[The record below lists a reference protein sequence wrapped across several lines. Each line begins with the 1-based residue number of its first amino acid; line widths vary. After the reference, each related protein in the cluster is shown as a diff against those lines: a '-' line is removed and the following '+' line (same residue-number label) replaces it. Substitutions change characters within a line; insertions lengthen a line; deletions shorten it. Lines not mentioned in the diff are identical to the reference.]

1 MLTYHHLQGNIR
13 VFCRVRPL
21 VDGGVSKHIQLPA
34 SDNKMI
40 TLAKTEEVKKNWSTT
55 ELERKN
61 EVFVFITREGNY
73 LTILVFFSLTQAKLP
88 ILRRTITSAL
98 TVSLVL
104 PLHNRR

>member
-1 MLTYHHLQGNIR
+1 MDR
-13 VFCRVRPL
+13 
-21 VDGGVSKHIQLPA
+21 GVSKHIQLPA

-40 TLAKTEEVKKNWSTT
+40 TLAKTEEVKKWSTS

-73 LTILVFFSLTQAKLP
+73 LTILVFSSLTQAKLP

-98 TVSLVL
+98 TVSSVL